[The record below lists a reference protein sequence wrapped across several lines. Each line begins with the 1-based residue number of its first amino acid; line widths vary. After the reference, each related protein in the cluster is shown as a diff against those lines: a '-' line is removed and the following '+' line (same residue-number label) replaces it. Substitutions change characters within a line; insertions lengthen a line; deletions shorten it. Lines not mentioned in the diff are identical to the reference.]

1 MFLKVR
7 DGSKKEIIVC
17 DSSRK
22 SFSFLLEFFFIL
34 LKRNIKK
41 SANSRDYL
49 QISGVAE
56 RRTFF
61 SGLTQISGEA
71 DFVCFAENN
80 VEMHNIL

>member
-1 MFLKVR
+1 M
-7 DGSKKEIIVC
+7 
-17 DSSRK
+17 
-22 SFSFLLEFFFIL
+22 
-34 LKRNIKK
+34 KRNIKK

-71 DFVCFAENN
+71 DFVCFAKNN